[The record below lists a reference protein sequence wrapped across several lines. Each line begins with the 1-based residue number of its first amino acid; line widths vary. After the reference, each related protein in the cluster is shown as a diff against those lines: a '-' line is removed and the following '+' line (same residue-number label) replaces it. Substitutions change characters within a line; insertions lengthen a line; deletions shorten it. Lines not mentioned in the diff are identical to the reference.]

1 MVVLTK
7 RHPRPHRP
15 ILFNV
20 RRALTTVLTSV
31 VTCVALGVT
40 VATPSAGARAASA
53 DPADPPTTVDG
64 WTTTTPAAAGFDE
77 HRLRRLANGAR
88 LDGSSCFAVVRDGKL
103 VGDWSWA
110 TPRTTPREVFSVT
123 KSFTSALV
131 GIAVRDGDL
140 GLDDRVSRYVP
151 QWRGTP
157 SAGVTVRDLLS
168 NDSGRYW
175 SMTSDYV
182 RLSKA
187 RDRSSYAV
195 GLRQQFRPG
204 RAWAYNNAA
213 IQVLDRVISTATGVP
228 TDQLAADRLFAP
240 LGMTHTRMTR
250 DPSGLS
256 TNTYVNAQ
264 STCLD
269 LARFDQLYLL
279 GGVTPDGERLL
290 DPAFV
295 RASVGRSSTKLNA
308 AYGFL
313 WWLNRPGVLRGPT
326 DAVDRQGQPLE
337 VHRGQLVPG
346 APRTLY
352 SAIGFAGQIGMVDPG
367 SRTIVVRLG
376 PASAGSSYG
385 FDDAAR
391 VVTWALRR

>member
-1 MVVLTK
+1 M
-7 RHPRPHRP
+7 
-15 ILFNV
+15 
-20 RRALTTVLTSV
+20 LTSV